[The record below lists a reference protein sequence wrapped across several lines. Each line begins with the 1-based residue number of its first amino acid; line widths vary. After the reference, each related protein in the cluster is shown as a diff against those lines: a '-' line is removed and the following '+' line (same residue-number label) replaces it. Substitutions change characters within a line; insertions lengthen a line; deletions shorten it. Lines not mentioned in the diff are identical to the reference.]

1 MICAYGNAHN
11 LLLAQHLSRL
21 AHHVFHREAEV
32 REQFF
37 YWRRTPKIPARDHAT
52 IEPGVFLPPERSS
65 RFDGNATPYLRRKQL
80 VFILLRLLFEKLPSW
95 HGNHAAADPLL
106 SELLIG
112 ANAQLHFRAC
122 AHQDDL
128 RRALAISQRA
138 RPASQGLPA
147 DIDPEAEWWQRWA
160 AYKRLN

>member
-1 MICAYGNAHN
+1 MICAYGYTHIS
-11 LLLAQHLSRL
+11 LLAQHLSRL
-21 AHHVFHREAEV
+21 AHHVFHREAKV
-32 REQFF
+32 CEQFF
-37 YWRRTPKIPARDHAT
+37 YWCRSPKIPARDHAT

-65 RFDGNATPYLRRKQL
+65 RFDGNATPYLGRKQL

-128 RRALAISQRA
+128 RRALAISQRVS
-138 RPASQGLPA
+138 PALHAFRRAILGAVVCWQRLPA
-147 DIDPEAEWWQRWA
+147 Q
-160 AYKRLN
+160 